1 MTTAAAKPAAEIEEE
16 TPLRQGLA
24 GVASQ
29 LLTGTITYPLD
40 LAKTRI
46 QVATIATA
54 STCRSPAPPCYQLA
68 GVLKED
74 RREGVAVHL
83 IHPRDP
89 DQCVRRRGLS
99 PL

>member
-46 QVATIATA
+46 QVATVATA
-54 STCRSPAPPCYQLA
+54 GTCRSPAPPCSQFS
-68 GVLKED
+68 
-74 RREGVAVHL
+74 RRFE
-83 IHPRDP
+83 
-89 DQCVRRRGLS
+89 RGQERGCSSASDSS
-99 PL
+99 PGP